1 MGAVRRER
9 RKKRSRDE
17 TSFRPD
23 WGGGLAQLQAAEAR
37 RKQQEELKVRG
48 DVQFCLLM
56 VPLHKGQWPVAYTP
70 ESRGLCLPLRSCCP
84 PRALPA
90 GCRRACRGMLESLRA
105 PQAMP
110 FAVTK
115 DNEVLDWEA
124 RRKTRWGDPAA
135 AKGVGSG
142 RAAPAVT
149 LGVRRLDLRSCARCG
164 GRDSA
169 TGCARHLVQ
178 NKRVWPLLA
187 RAKPAACRCEMRQYR
202 AAPQVLTPEMRER
215 LLKQGFRIPQE
226 VPAHSWLK
234 RGIGPPPN
242 RFDIRPGR
250 HWDGRDRSNGFEAKY
265 FKITNERRWKE
276 QREQKHDM
284 SDW

>member
-1 MGAVRRER
+1 MILAKDLQEEMRARRAEEQRRMETLDPRALGRGAEVQTVYRNKEGKLVDKEEFDRER

-37 RKQQEELKVRG
+37 RKQQEELK
-48 DVQFCLLM
+48 
-56 VPLHKGQWPVAYTP
+56 
-70 ESRGLCLPLRSCCP
+70 
-84 PRALPA
+84 
-90 GCRRACRGMLESLRA
+90 
-105 PQAMP
+105 AMP

-149 LGVRRLDLRSCARCG
+149 LG
-164 GRDSA
+164 
-169 TGCARHLVQ
+169 
-178 NKRVWPLLA
+178 
-187 RAKPAACRCEMRQYR
+187 
-202 AAPQVLTPEMRER
+202 VLTPEMRER